1 MACINDADKDFMR
14 KALELACK
22 GLGRTTPNPAVGAVV
37 VRDGKVVGSGW
48 HRKAGTPH
56 AEVHALKDAGDAARG
71 ATIYVTLEPCNH
83 TGRTPPCTRAV
94 LDAGIARVV
103 IGALDP
109 NPGVAGGG
117 MEFLRSQGLDVSA
130 GCLKDECQMLIAPF
144 AKHVRTGLPWV
155 RLKVACSM
163 DGRTATR
170 TGHSQWITN
179 SAARKRGH
187 ELRRISDA
195 ILVGRGTVQA
205 DNPSLT
211 CRHGDGD
218 NADPIRVILDSRLS
232 TDPAS
237 TVYVQESPART
248 IVVAVEGAV
257 DPGRVREFEKT
268 GTTVLQLPAAGGRGT
283 VDLPVLLDVLGRM
296 GIQSLL
302 VEGGA
307 TVHGSFRDAG
317 LVDEV
322 FFFYAPA
329 ILGGEEA
336 MPAVGG
342 MGADRLEDALGLCR
356 FCFEELEG
364 NWLIRGNVTDLDE
377 LWGDL
382 GAVYQI

>member
-1 MACINDADKDFMR
+1 MPCSNETDQSFMDQ
-14 KALELACK
+14 ALELASR

-37 VRDGKVVGSGW
+37 VKDGKVVGQGW
-48 HRKAGTPH
+48 HHRAGTPH
-56 AEVHALKDAGDAARG
+56 AEVHALKDAGEAARG

-83 TGRTPPCTRAV
+83 TGLTPPCTRAV
-94 LDAGIARVV
+94 LEAGIKRVV

-109 NPGVAGGG
+109 NPRVAGGG
-117 MEFLRSQGLDVSA
+117 MQFLRQQGLDVME
-130 GCLKDECQMLIAPF
+130 GCRRDECRMLIAPF

-155 RLKVACSM
+155 RMKVACTM

-179 SAARKRGH
+179 EVARKRGH

-195 ILVGRGTVQA
+195 ILVGRGTVEA

-211 CRHGDGD
+211 CRDGEGE
-218 NADPIRVILDSRLS
+218 NADPLRVILDSRLS
-232 TDPAS
+232 TDPSS

-248 IVVAVEGAV
+248 IVASVESAV
-257 DPGRVREFEKT
+257 DSSRVKQFEKT
-268 GTTVLQLPAAGGRGT
+268 GTRVLMLPDSGSGT
-283 VDLPVLLDVLGRM
+283 VELGTLMNVLGRM
-296 GIQSLL
+296 GIQSIL

-317 LVDEV
+317 LIDEM

-329 ILGGEEA
+329 VLGGEDA
-336 MPAVGG
+336 RPAVAGL
-342 MGADRLEDALGLCR
+342 GADRLEEAVSLRR

-364 NWLIRGNVTDLDE
+364 NWLIRGNVTALDVM
-377 LWGDL
+377 WRR
-382 GAVYQI
+382 

>member
-1 MACINDADKDFMR
+1 MPCSNETDQSFMDQ
-14 KALELACK
+14 ALELASR

-37 VRDGKVVGSGW
+37 VKDGKVVGQGW
-48 HRKAGTPH
+48 HHRAGTPH
-56 AEVHALKDAGDAARG
+56 AEVHALKDAGEAARG

-83 TGRTPPCTRAV
+83 TGLTPPCTRAV
-94 LDAGIARVV
+94 LEAGIKRVV

-109 NPGVAGGG
+109 NPRVAGGG
-117 MEFLRSQGLDVSA
+117 MQFLRQQGLDVME
-130 GCLKDECQMLIAPF
+130 GCRRDECRMLIAPF

-155 RLKVACSM
+155 RMKVACTM

-179 SAARKRGH
+179 EAARKRGH

-195 ILVGRGTVQA
+195 ILVGRGTVEA

-211 CRHGDGD
+211 CRDGEGE
-218 NADPIRVILDSRLS
+218 NADPLRVILDSRLS
-232 TDPAS
+232 TDPSS

-248 IVVAVEGAV
+248 IVASVESAV
-257 DPGRVREFEKT
+257 DSSRVKQFEKT
-268 GTTVLQLPAAGGRGT
+268 GTRVLMLPDSGSGT
-283 VDLPVLLDVLGRM
+283 VELGTLMNVLGRM
-296 GIQSLL
+296 GIQSIL

-317 LVDEV
+317 LIDEM

-329 ILGGEEA
+329 VLGGEDA
-336 MPAVGG
+336 RPAVAGL
-342 MGADRLEDALGLCR
+342 GADRLEEAVSLRR

-364 NWLIRGNVTDLDE
+364 NWLIRGNVTALDVM
-377 LWGDL
+377 WRR
-382 GAVYQI
+382 